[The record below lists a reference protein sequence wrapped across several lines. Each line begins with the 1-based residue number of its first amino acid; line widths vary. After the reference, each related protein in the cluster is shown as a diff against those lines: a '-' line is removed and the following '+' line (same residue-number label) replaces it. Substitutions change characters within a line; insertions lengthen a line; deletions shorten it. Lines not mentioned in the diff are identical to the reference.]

1 MAGPGPI
8 VADLR
13 AESDDL
19 DALVAALP
27 ASTWAD
33 PTPAKGWTIA
43 HQIAHLLWT
52 DRVALTAVTDEAQF
66 AEVLAGAAA
75 DPAGFVDAG
84 AEALATTPPAGL
96 LADWRLTRARLH
108 EALLTVPDGRKLPW
122 FGPAMSAASMATA
135 RLMETWA
142 HGLDVADALGARRP
156 ATKRL
161 RSIAHIGVRTRDY
174 AFVVNDLVPPT
185 EPFLVELRGPG
196 GDTWSWGP
204 PAAAQR
210 VTGSAEDFCFLVT
223 QRRARD
229 ALDITAVGADAQR
242 WLEIAQ
248 AFAGPAGPG
257 RWAREAR
264 VVTEIDVSEE
274 RTE

>member
-8 VADLR
+8 VTDLR

-27 ASTWAD
+27 ADAWAT
-33 PTPAKGWTIA
+33 PTPAPRWAIA

-52 DRVALTAVTDEAQF
+52 DRVALTAVTDETGF
-66 AEVLAGAAA
+66 ADVLSAAA
-75 DPAGFVDAG
+75 TNPAGFVDAG
-84 AEALATTPPAGL
+84 AEELAATPPAEL
-96 LADWRLTRARLH
+96 LADWRVTRGRLH

-142 HGLDVADALGARRP
+142 HGLDVADALGVDRA
-156 ATKRL
+156 ATGRL

-174 AFVVNDLVPPT
+174 AFIVNNLTPPS
-185 EPFLVELRGPG
+185 EPFLVELRGPA

-204 PAAAQR
+204 PDAAQR

-223 QRRARD
+223 QRRPRNT
-229 ALDITAVGADAQR
+229 LDITAVGADARR
-242 WLEIAQ
+242 WVEIAQ

-257 RWAREAR
+257 R
-264 VVTEIDVSEE
+264 
-274 RTE
+274 